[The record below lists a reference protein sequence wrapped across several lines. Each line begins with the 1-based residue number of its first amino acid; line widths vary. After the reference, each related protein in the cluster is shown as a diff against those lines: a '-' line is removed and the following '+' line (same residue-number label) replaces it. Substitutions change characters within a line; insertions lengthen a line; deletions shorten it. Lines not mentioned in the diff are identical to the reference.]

1 MLECDD
7 DVLRL
12 LDGPPLVPPGFEPQ
26 EPNRVAVTGRLTELR
41 VADTCRRAPRA
52 VLCLTTAAYT
62 CGLLREP
69 PPVAWLALPQGANAV
84 RVFEGDHR
92 WIRWSYPGAF
102 TVGITE
108 YDVLGARVRWTDPAR
123 TVVDLVRYGRH
134 LRSLGPAVEAARRYA
149 ETGGDLD
156 VLATVAA
163 DVGAPAA
170 VMESIAMLVM
180 LLRS

>member
-7 DVLRL
+7 DVLGVAGRR
-12 LDGPPLVPPGFEPQ
+12 PLVPPGFGPE
-26 EPNRVAVTGRLTELR
+26 EPNRAAVTGRLTELR
-41 VADTCRRAPRA
+41 LADTCRRAPRA

-69 PPVAWLALPQGANAV
+69 PPVAWIALPQGANAV

-108 YDVLGARVRWTDPAR
+108 DELLGARVRWTTPAR
-123 TVVDLVRYGRH
+123 TIVDLVRYGRH

-149 ETGGDLD
+149 EMGGDLD
-156 VLATVAA
+156 VLSTVAA
-163 DVGAPAA
+163 GVGAPAA
-170 VMESIAMLVM
+170 VMESIAIMVM
-180 LLRS
+180 LLRC